1 MTSPAWNAKLKALPR
16 VHLKAR
22 FYRMVHAED
31 ADEILSTG
39 ASFAYGGR
47 YNKRG
52 EFGALYLSDA
62 PDTCEQEKLRQV
74 AGRRDL
80 LPPQTLGRID
90 IDIKDVVDLAAEAN
104 LKKLGIALNELT
116 DEVDRVL
123 PQNLGEAARREG
135 IAALI
140 VQSAAAF
147 GKNLVIFEETLTH
160 PDCRIRVVKVE
171 KWKV

>member
-1 MTSPAWNAKLKALPR
+1 
-16 VHLKAR
+16 
-22 FYRMVHAED
+22 MVHAED

-62 PDTCEQEKLRQV
+62 PDTCEKEKLRQV
-74 AGRRDL
+74 AGQREL
-80 LPPQTLGRID
+80 LPPQAVGHID
-90 IDIKDVVDLAAEAN
+90 VDIKNVVDLAAEAN
-104 LKKLGIALNELT
+104 VKKLGISLKYLT

-123 PQNLGEAARREG
+123 PQNLGEAARSQG

-147 GKNLVIFEETLTH
+147 GKNLVIFEETLTR
-160 PDCRIRVVKVE
+160 PGCQIRVVKVE
-171 KWKV
+171 SWKV